1 MAANAAAVVDDREL
15 DPSIL
20 TRSKDVQDTLKR
32 LEGSPRLSLHDVKF
46 RKMQNVAE
54 IVRHVSTRNPKKTCR
69 EARPTTRSK
78 MAANDRQKRPISRL
92 SVLSVSSAAAV
103 DESSHLKMV
112 GANSCL
118 RVFRSLSGCD
128 VVRLTLVGC
137 SCRWL
142 CDVRSAE
149 AASFIV
155 LQLCLYI
162 AMRCFVIELACCHGM
177 MTSKRPP

>member
-1 MAANAAAVVDDREL
+1 MKKATVPAVTAAMAANAAAVVDDREL

-92 SVLSVSSAAAV
+92 SMLSVSSAAAV

-128 VVRLTLVGC
+128 VVRLAHVSG
-137 SCRWL
+137 
-142 CDVRSAE
+142 
-149 AASFIV
+149 
-155 LQLCLYI
+155 LQLSL
-162 AMRCFVIELACCHGM
+162 AVRCSIC
-177 MTSKRPP
+177 